1 MWDEGGN
8 GWWVPPQLGCAAR
21 VVAGRVGVKTC
32 LGRARIS
39 CQGLQ
44 CCVLCYVCVSARH
57 LVPGLAVLC
66 TVLCVCV
73 RPASR
78 ARACSVVCCAVCAC
92 PPGISCQ
99 GLQCVCVP
107 LFSIHHQLRHLHE
120 AQEAIS
126 RSSFQHLK
134 NCAMAGQRTQVCK
147 FWLRNCCERGP
158 LCDFAH
164 EWRGGQM
171 QPRARS
177 SRNPHGSERPPEEL
191 MQVGE
196 F

>member
-1 MWDEGGN
+1 MDAKQNGGEGGQCRRGGRRVWDEGGN

-44 CCVLCYVCVSARH
+44 CCVLCCVCMSTRH
-57 LVPGLAVLC
+57 LVPGLA
-66 TVLCVCV
+66 
-73 RPASR
+73 A
-78 ARACSVVCCAVCAC
+78 
-92 PPGISCQ
+92 
-99 GLQCVCVP
+99 CVP